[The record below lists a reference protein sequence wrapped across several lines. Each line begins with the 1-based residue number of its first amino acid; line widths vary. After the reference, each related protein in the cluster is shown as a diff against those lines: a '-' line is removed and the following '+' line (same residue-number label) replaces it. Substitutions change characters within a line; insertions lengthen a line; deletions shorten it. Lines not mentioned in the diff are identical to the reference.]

1 MITRE
6 LFIASMESLQDLD
19 NKASK
24 ITELGVNITELT
36 DAYSTI
42 IINLLEGL
50 FNDKSTWISYY
61 VYELNWGKDYK
72 DGSII
77 DKEKGIIK
85 LANAS
90 DLYDILIDN
99 YSKADITKEKWL
111 AEHFSKQTAYEYE
124 RGLE

>member
-24 ITELGVNITELT
+24 ITEFGVNITELT

-124 RGLE
+124 RGL